1 MLLSFDDLPD
11 QLVAGNQDNPPAGGA
26 LQTGIHA
33 GFKDFPRLPT
43 ASMFLLKTQYLPE
56 FMHLI
61 STFFLNYNNYS
72 IALGLILK
80 GDRPL
85 SENY

>member
-1 MLLSFDDLPD
+1 
-11 QLVAGNQDNPPAGGA
+11 
-26 LQTGIHA
+26 
-33 GFKDFPRLPT
+33 
-43 ASMFLLKTQYLPE
+43 MFLLKTQYLPE